1 MKKKKSISNELD
13 PWSRFKDIYAKKDCF
28 REQFK
33 KTTSETALFCRH
45 AMKFYILANILQS
58 SISGYLTQQNQSL
71 NQFNL
76 NHKLTAEVLTP
87 QKFLFEKFS

>member
-1 MKKKKSISNELD
+1 
-13 PWSRFKDIYAKKDCF
+13 
-28 REQFK
+28 
-33 KTTSETALFCRH
+33 
-45 AMKFYILANILQS
+45 MKFYILANILQS